1 MFNISPAPAALA
13 KRASKALSSAKLMF
27 SRCRPPLG
35 LDLSAL
41 SPPRSYAICARF
53 TVLSEAPIAS
63 AIAGCVIPPSRS
75 STIWM
80 RWRRFGSPFQRSAV
94 FNRRTWALVHLTIS
108 SPESDDQR
116 ESQAGSLAKGS
127 NSRTPAQNVDSTS
140 YGVGIRSELP
150 VICVPSSYDEMIGC
164 DRRLAVDD
172 VGDPERQGRRAIELG
187 AGRHGEEHPHLA
199 GLIGSHGD
207 QRNAQRPVL
216 HPDGLHARRGNAVDF
231 ESDGA
236 RFVAVVEHV
245 HGMGI
250 ADRAVGQA
258 HEQRVAVVQGA
269 DVQRGPGQ
277 QCV

>member
-127 NSRTPAQNVDSTS
+127 NSRTPAQKRRFNQLWSRYKKGATS
-140 YGVGIRSELP
+140 YVTHFVFHPLSSIDVPGAGKATSLEEMGRHLGNGVSFSFGVSPTMTAPLPFRIGI
-150 VICVPSSYDEMIGC
+150 
-164 DRRLAVDD
+164 LAV
-172 VGDPERQGRRAIELG
+172 R
-187 AGRHGEEHPHLA
+187 
-199 GLIGSHGD
+199 GL
-207 QRNAQRPVL
+207 
-216 HPDGLHARRGNAVDF
+216 
-231 ESDGA
+231 
-236 RFVAVVEHV
+236 
-245 HGMGI
+245 
-250 ADRAVGQA
+250 
-258 HEQRVAVVQGA
+258 
-269 DVQRGPGQ
+269 
-277 QCV
+277 

>member
-127 NSRTPAQNVDSTS
+127 NLPDSYAKTAH
-140 YGVGIRSELP
+140 GHEGATRSGL
-150 VICVPSSYDEMIGC
+150 
-164 DRRLAVDD
+164 
-172 VGDPERQGRRAIELG
+172 LG
-187 AGRHGEEHPHLA
+187 ADHQP
-199 GLIGSHGD
+199 S
-207 QRNAQRPVL
+207 RP
-216 HPDGLHARRGNAVDF
+216 
-231 ESDGA
+231 
-236 RFVAVVEHV
+236 RF
-245 HGMGI
+245 
-250 ADRAVGQA
+250 DRAHGFDC
-258 HEQRVAVVQGA
+258 VQ
-269 DVQRGPGQ
+269 DQVQDDLLHLNTIALDGKQSVR
-277 QCV
+277 

>member
-127 NSRTPAQNVDSTS
+127 NLPDSRAKRRFNQLWSRYEMKMPHSI
-140 YGVGIRSELP
+140 IR
-150 VICVPSSYDEMIGC
+150 GKN
-164 DRRLAVDD
+164 
-172 VGDPERQGRRAIELG
+172 GRRHEVYFGAAPIRVEIYASEETVDIFVEADFEMLAEERRRFAIINIP
-187 AGRHGEEHPHLA
+187 RHLFSEATGEA
-199 GLIGSHGD
+199 
-207 QRNAQRPVL
+207 
-216 HPDGLHARRGNAVDF
+216 ARRPQRKIANAL
-231 ESDGA
+231 A
-236 RFVAVVEHV
+236 
-245 HGMGI
+245 
-250 ADRAVGQA
+250 
-258 HEQRVAVVQGA
+258 
-269 DVQRGPGQ
+269 
-277 QCV
+277 

>member
-1 MFNISPAPAALA
+1 MFSISPAPAALA

-27 SRCRPPLG
+27 SRLRPPLG

-127 NSRTPAQNVDSTS
+127 NSRTPAQKRRFNQLWSRYKNRNRQQKSAAKKRNRLTS
-140 YGVGIRSELP
+140 EGVEAL
-150 VICVPSSYDEMIGC
+150 
-164 DRRLAVDD
+164 
-172 VGDPERQGRRAIELG
+172 
-187 AGRHGEEHPHLA
+187 
-199 GLIGSHGD
+199 D
-207 QRNAQRPVL
+207 QFPMRNYW
-216 HPDGLHARRGNAVDF
+216 
-231 ESDGA
+231 
-236 RFVAVVEHV
+236 
-245 HGMGI
+245 
-250 ADRAVGQA
+250 
-258 HEQRVAVVQGA
+258 
-269 DVQRGPGQ
+269 
-277 QCV
+277 

>member
-127 NSRTPAQNVDSTS
+127 NSRTPAQKRRFNQLWSRYEDQQAGEQHGSGALDEIRDEAGCGAERYS
-140 YGVGIRSELP
+140 GVETPGLVYRVEGETGSERHN
-150 VICVPSSYDEMIGC
+150 G
-164 DRRLAVDD
+164 
-172 VGDPERQGRRAIELG
+172 ERNQ
-187 AGRHGEEHPHLA
+187 
-199 GLIGSHGD
+199 IGSHCAA
-207 QRNAQRPVL
+207 AQDLQQDDEAAAVRGRSGKQKNENSARTQSL
-216 HPDGLHARRGNAVDF
+216 ERQRRGHRRRTR
-231 ESDGA
+231 SDDHAANVRELGFHE
-236 RFVAVVEHV
+236 RD
-245 HGMGI
+245 MG
-250 ADRAVGQA
+250 
-258 HEQRVAVVQGA
+258 
-269 DVQRGPGQ
+269 
-277 QCV
+277 

>member
-80 RWRRFGSPFQRSAV
+80 RWRRFGLPFQRSAV

-127 NSRTPAQNVDSTS
+127 NSRTPAQKRRFNQLWSRYELHRLPADPAGRRSRRRHGPDSTL
-140 YGVGIRSELP
+140 RSRHRWRRWRRCASSLRHWL
-150 VICVPSSYDEMIGC
+150 VPESFL
-164 DRRLAVDD
+164 RRHFQYLTYRV
-172 VGDPERQGRRAIELG
+172 VSNQIPSGFLRRIV
-187 AGRHGEEHPHLA
+187 PW
-199 GLIGSHGD
+199 
-207 QRNAQRPVL
+207 
-216 HPDGLHARRGNAVDF
+216 
-231 ESDGA
+231 
-236 RFVAVVEHV
+236 
-245 HGMGI
+245 
-250 ADRAVGQA
+250 
-258 HEQRVAVVQGA
+258 
-269 DVQRGPGQ
+269 
-277 QCV
+277 

>member
-127 NSRTPAQNVDSTS
+127 NSRTPAQKRRFNQLWSRYQFVVDALLC
-140 YGVGIRSELP
+140 GIRGSSRWGLDPLP
-150 VICVPSSYDEMIGC
+150 
-164 DRRLAVDD
+164 
-172 VGDPERQGRRAIELG
+172 
-187 AGRHGEEHPHLA
+187 
-199 GLIGSHGD
+199 
-207 QRNAQRPVL
+207 
-216 HPDGLHARRGNAVDF
+216 
-231 ESDGA
+231 ESKDLWS
-236 RFVAVVEHV
+236 V
-245 HGMGI
+245 
-250 ADRAVGQA
+250 
-258 HEQRVAVVQGA
+258 GA
-269 DVQRGPGQ
+269 DVLLNDNVGIELDFDSLAAH
-277 QCV
+277 

>member
-127 NSRTPAQNVDSTS
+127 NSRTPAQKRRFNQLWSRYKRRAVDSG
-140 YGVGIRSELP
+140 YV
-150 VICVPSSYDEMIGC
+150 V
-164 DRRLAVDD
+164 
-172 VGDPERQGRRAIELG
+172 
-187 AGRHGEEHPHLA
+187 
-199 GLIGSHGD
+199 
-207 QRNAQRPVL
+207 RPVVKCRAAPSL
-216 HPDGLHARRGNAVDF
+216 SSAVNLRLQDPRARRYRR
-231 ESDGA
+231 GA
-236 RFVAVVEHV
+236 CRDSLR
-245 HGMGI
+245 
-250 ADRAVGQA
+250 AD
-258 HEQRVAVVQGA
+258 
-269 DVQRGPGQ
+269 
-277 QCV
+277 